1 MPRFRNVNCE
11 RSKNNILQLQNNY
24 NVMSSDLA
32 EQIIKALPEDEYE
45 ITTAFLY
52 GKPAKGQPESAAPSS
67 VYFDFNKKQL
77 KGIRRW
83 FTARKV
89 KHFCQEQNFDAI
101 ICHRFKPTNMVLEF
115 AGKLATRAFLSI
127 AHGYGD
133 YDRAYRGKIVD
144 KRADQ
149 RWCFI
154 GVSGPIK
161 TYLQNSVATLTEENT
176 VAINNAIDIDAAI
189 DIQLTKEQA
198 REKLGLPE
206 DRFIIGT
213 IGRLVEIKGHAVMI
227 DAIAKLTNISPPCN
241 DRDYWGRGRRKSATK
256 SGQRAWSGK
265 LGLSAGRKGG
275 CHTIR

>member
-1 MPRFRNVNCE
+1 MI
-11 RSKNNILQLQNNY
+11 RSKKKILQLQNNY

-32 EQIIKALPEDEYE
+32 EQIIKALPEDEYK

-52 GKPAKGQPESAAPSS
+52 GKPDKNQPESAAPSS

-89 KHFCQEQNFDAI
+89 KRFCQEQDFDAI

-115 AGKLATRAFLSI
+115 AGKLATKAFLSI

-144 KRADQ
+144 KRADD
-149 RWCFI
+149 RWRFV
-154 GVSGPIK
+154 GVSGPIQA
-161 TYLQNSVATLTEENT
+161 YLQKSVSSLTEKNT

-189 DIQLTKEQA
+189 SIQLTKEQA
-198 REKLGLPE
+198 RKNAGL
-206 DRFIIGT
+206 T
-213 IGRLVEIKGHAVMI
+213 
-227 DAIAKLTNISPPCN
+227 
-241 DRDYWGRGRRKSATK
+241 
-256 SGQRAWSGK
+256 
-265 LGLSAGRKGG
+265 
-275 CHTIR
+275 